1 MKFSEL
7 VRLLKRS
14 RAGIGKSS
22 SAEILQSVSIC
33 AFGNNQSDPID
44 PDDTSPKSVRPA
56 KDFESCEAVSIAE
69 ARRFYRRTA
78 FLLKLTAPEQCAS
91 ACR

>member
-14 RAGIGKSS
+14 RAGISKSS
-22 SAEILQSVSIC
+22 SAEILQFVSIC

-44 PDDTSPKSVRPA
+44 LERDIVEERPA
-56 KDFESCEAVSIAE
+56 SE
-69 ARRFYRRTA
+69 R
-78 FLLKLTAPEQCAS
+78 L
-91 ACR
+91 